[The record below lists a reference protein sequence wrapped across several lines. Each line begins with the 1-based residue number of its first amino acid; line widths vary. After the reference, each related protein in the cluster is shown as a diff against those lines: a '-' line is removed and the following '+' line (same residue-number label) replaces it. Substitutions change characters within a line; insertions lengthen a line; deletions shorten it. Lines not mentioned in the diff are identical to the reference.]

1 MLIEIEGIT
10 RKGRNRV
17 KEHGSVW
24 EILDWQHPTN
34 PIAFAVKS
42 LKTDDKRWLTND
54 FKITWKQ
61 DI

>member
-1 MLIEIEGIT
+1 MLIEVEGIT
-10 RKGRNRV
+10 RKGKNRV

-24 EILDWQHPTN
+24 EILGWQHPTN

-54 FKITWKQ
+54 FKIIWKQ